1 MYNNYVLD
9 SGAHYDK
16 KKSIVVLVL
25 LAIFIVLMT
34 VFAVIE
40 FPIGVYD
47 YTGYAK
53 TISLGLDLSGGVSA
67 VYIVDEEQTDDL
79 QTRID
84 GTVTGLQ
91 TLLVSKGYTE
101 SVVSYSN
108 GKIRVEVP
116 DVDDPEQIFEL
127 IGRPQSIEF
136 RDGEGSDANVLIV
149 GRDHIENAYV
159 TYDESGNYAVGLK
172 FNSAGTKAFADATA
186 DLVGKT
192 IYVYANNELYTQVNV
207 QSAITNGQCIIS
219 RSGGYQ
225 YQDAYDFVTQIQS
238 GTFAVNLVKDEIRL
252 ISPTLGEGAITSS
265 LIAAAVGTA
274 IVFIFMAIV
283 YRMMGVMA
291 DIALVIYILLLLWFC
306 AVLPWVQLTLP
317 GIAGIVLSIGMA
329 VDGNVVIFER
339 IKDEYKHT
347 SKPIGTAVKTGFKRS
362 LGAIIDGNVTTLI
375 GAVVLWLVGS
385 ASIVGFAV
393 TLFIGIILSMFTS
406 LLITR
411 LLMAIMLSFNSS
423 NEKLYALKRG
433 ADVVEDD
440 SEDETDEKEK
450 TVEEVEEGVVSD
462 EE

>member
-1 MYNNYVLD
+1 MTR
-9 SGAHYDK
+9 

-149 GRDHIENAYV
+149 GRDHIENAY
-159 TYDESGNYAVGLK
+159 LRRK
-172 FNSAGTKAFADATA
+172 RK
-186 DLVGKT
+186 L
-192 IYVYANNELYTQVNV
+192 
-207 QSAITNGQCIIS
+207 CR
-219 RSGGYQ
+219 RS
-225 YQDAYDFVTQIQS
+225 
-238 GTFAVNLVKDEIRL
+238 
-252 ISPTLGEGAITSS
+252 
-265 LIAAAVGTA
+265 
-274 IVFIFMAIV
+274 
-283 YRMMGVMA
+283 
-291 DIALVIYILLLLWFC
+291 
-306 AVLPWVQLTLP
+306 
-317 GIAGIVLSIGMA
+317 
-329 VDGNVVIFER
+329 
-339 IKDEYKHT
+339 
-347 SKPIGTAVKTGFKRS
+347 
-362 LGAIIDGNVTTLI
+362 
-375 GAVVLWLVGS
+375 
-385 ASIVGFAV
+385 
-393 TLFIGIILSMFTS
+393 
-406 LLITR
+406 
-411 LLMAIMLSFNSS
+411 
-423 NEKLYALKRG
+423 
-433 ADVVEDD
+433 
-440 SEDETDEKEK
+440 
-450 TVEEVEEGVVSD
+450 
-462 EE
+462 

>member
-1 MYNNYVLD
+1 MTR
-9 SGAHYDK
+9 

-317 GIAGIVLSIGMA
+317 GIAGIVLSSGMA

-450 TVEEVEEGVVSD
+450 IVEEVEEGVVSD

>member
-1 MYNNYVLD
+1 MTR
-9 SGAHYDK
+9 

>member
-1 MYNNYVLD
+1 MTR
-9 SGAHYDK
+9 

-433 ADVVEDD
+433 ADVIEDD

-450 TVEEVEEGVVSD
+450 IVEEVEEGVVSD

>member
-1 MYNNYVLD
+1 MT
-9 SGAHYDK
+9 K
-16 KKSIVVLVL
+16 TKSIVVLVL

-67 VYIVDEEQTDDL
+67 VYIVDEEPSDDL

-159 TYDESGNYAVGLK
+159 TYDENGYYAVGLK

-219 RSGGYQ
+219 RSGGYD
-225 YQDAYDFVTQIQS
+225 YQAAYDFVTQIQS

-265 LIAAAVGTA
+265 LIAAAVGIA

-411 LLMAIMLSFNSS
+411 LLMSIMLSFNSS
-423 NEKLYALKRG
+423 NPKLYALKRG
-433 ADVVEDD
+433 EQVVEDD
-440 SEDETDEKEK
+440 LDEEDEDKEK
-450 TVEEVEEGVVSD
+450 VVEEVEEGVVSD

>member
-1 MYNNYVLD
+1 MTR
-9 SGAHYDK
+9 

-219 RSGGYQ
+219 RSGGYD
-225 YQDAYDFVTQIQS
+225 YQAAYDFVTQIQS

-433 ADVVEDD
+433 ADVIEDD

-450 TVEEVEEGVVSD
+450 IVEEVEEGVVSD

>member
-1 MYNNYVLD
+1 MTR
-9 SGAHYDK
+9 

-192 IYVYANNELYTQVNV
+192 MYVYANNELYTQVNV

-450 TVEEVEEGVVSD
+450 IVEEVEEGVVSD

>member
-1 MYNNYVLD
+1 MTR
-9 SGAHYDK
+9 

-159 TYDESGNYAVGLK
+159 TYDESGHYAVGLK

-192 IYVYANNELYTQVNV
+192 IYVYGNNEKITQVNV

-219 RSGGYQ
+219 RSVGYQ
-225 YQDAYDFVTQIQS
+225 YQEAYDFVTRIQS

-450 TVEEVEEGVVSD
+450 IVEEVEEGVVSD

>member
-1 MYNNYVLD
+1 MTR
-9 SGAHYDK
+9 

-411 LLMAIMLSFNSS
+411 LLMSIMLSFNSS
-423 NEKLYALKRG
+423 NPKLYALKRG

-450 TVEEVEEGVVSD
+450 IVEEVEEGVVSD

>member
-1 MYNNYVLD
+1 MT
-9 SGAHYDK
+9 K
-16 KKSIVVLVL
+16 TKSIVVLVL

-67 VYIVDEEQTDDL
+67 VYIVDEEPSDDL

-159 TYDESGNYAVGLK
+159 TYDENGYYAVGLK
-172 FNSAGTKAFADATA
+172 FNSQGTKAFADATA

-219 RSGGYQ
+219 RSGGYD
-225 YQDAYDFVTQIQS
+225 YQAAYDFVTQIQS

-265 LIAAAVGTA
+265 LIAAAVGIA

-406 LLITR
+406 LLVTR
-411 LLMAIMLSFNSS
+411 LLMSIMLSFNSS
-423 NEKLYALKRG
+423 NPKLYALKRG
-433 ADVVEDD
+433 EQVVEDD
-440 SEDETDEKEK
+440 LDEEDEDKEK
-450 TVEEVEEGVVSD
+450 VVEEVEEGVVSD

>member
-1 MYNNYVLD
+1 MTR
-9 SGAHYDK
+9 

-25 LAIFIVLMT
+25 LAIFIILMT

-265 LIAAAVGTA
+265 LIAAAVGIA

-411 LLMAIMLSFNSS
+411 LLMSIMLSFNSS
-423 NEKLYALKRG
+423 NPKLYALKRG
-433 ADVVEDD
+433 EQVVEDD
-440 SEDETDEKEK
+440 LDEEDEDKEK
-450 TVEEVEEGVVSD
+450 VVEEVEEGVVSD